1 MIGGHDLLGTW
12 GPLVC
17 LCLFAGMMLLHELG
31 RRLGVRRR
39 AKDPEGSRLGLGP
52 VESATF
58 GLLGLLIAFTF
69 SGAAS
74 RFDVRRNLVTEEANL
89 IEQAWLRV
97 DLLPEA
103 EQPKMR
109 GHFRDYLDS
118 RLAVYDK
125 LPDLNAANRE
135 LDRSRRLQLEIWNG
149 AVAATRHSSGSPFSS
164 NLLLS
169 GINSM
174 IEITTTRTMA
184 TRVHPPGI
192 VYVMLFTAALL
203 AALLAGYNSAGGTTR
218 AWLHAI
224 GLASIVS
231 IALYVII
238 DIEHP
243 RLGLVRVGSADE
255 VLREL
260 RHTMN

>member
-1 MIGGHDLLGTW
+1 
-12 GPLVC
+12 
-17 LCLFAGMMLLHELG
+17 MLLFHELG

-39 AKDPEGSRLGLGP
+39 ARDLEGSRLGLGP

-74 RFDVRRNLVTEEANL
+74 RFDARRHLVVEEANL

-97 DLLPEA
+97 DLLPQA
-103 EQPKMR
+103 EQPAIR
-109 GHFRDYLDS
+109 THFRDYLDA

-125 LPDLNAANRE
+125 LPDLGAARAE
-135 LDRSRRLQLEIWNG
+135 LERSRSLQREIWKG
-149 AVAATRHSSGSPFSS
+149 AVTVSRNGGSFGV
-164 NLLLS
+164 NLLLAS
-169 GINSM
+169 INGM
-174 IEITTTRTMA
+174 IDIATERTMA
-184 TRVHPPGI
+184 TRMHPPGI
-192 VYVMLFTAALL
+192 VYGMLFSAALM

-218 AWLHAI
+218 GWLHAI
-224 GLASIVS
+224 GLASVVS

-243 RLGLVRVGSADE
+243 RVGLVRVDKVDE

>member
-125 LPDLNAANRE
+125 LPDLKPPTGNSTARDGCSWRFGMV
-135 LDRSRRLQLEIWNG
+135 L
-149 AVAATRHSSGSPFSS
+149 SP
-164 NLLLS
+164 
-169 GINSM
+169 
-174 IEITTTRTMA
+174 R
-184 TRVHPPGI
+184 PD
-192 VYVMLFTAALL
+192 TAAARRSAPICFS
-203 AALLAGYNSAGGTTR
+203 AASTR
-218 AWLHAI
+218 
-224 GLASIVS
+224 
-231 IALYVII
+231 
-238 DIEHP
+238 
-243 RLGLVRVGSADE
+243 
-255 VLREL
+255 
-260 RHTMN
+260 

>member
-1 MIGGHDLLGTW
+1 MTGDQHVLGTW
-12 GPLVC
+12 GPLFS
-17 LCLFAGMMLLHELG
+17 LCLFIGMMLFHELG

-39 AKDPEGSRLGLGP
+39 ARDPEGSRLGLGP

-69 SGAAS
+69 SGAAT
-74 RFDVRRNLVTEEANL
+74 RFDARRHLVTEEANL
-89 IEQAWLRV
+89 IEQGWLRI
-97 DLLPEA
+97 DLLQEA
-103 EQPKMR
+103 EQPAIR

-118 RLAVYDK
+118 RLATYDK
-125 LPDLNAANRE
+125 LPDLEAASIELERSKVLQRTIWKEAVNASLNSA
-135 LDRSRRLQLEIWNG
+135 SPVRL
-149 AVAATRHSSGSPFSS
+149 

-169 GINSM
+169 SINGM
-174 IEITTTRTMA
+174 IDITTTRTMA
-184 TRVHPPGI
+184 TRLHPPGI
-192 VYVMLFTAALL
+192 VYGMLFVAAML
-203 AALLAGYNSAGGTTR
+203 ASLLAGYNSAGGTTR
-218 AWLHAI
+218 GWLHAV
-224 GLASIVS
+224 GLATIVS

-243 RLGLVRVGSADE
+243 RIGFVRVDSVDE

>member
-1 MIGGHDLLGTW
+1 
-12 GPLVC
+12 
-17 LCLFAGMMLLHELG
+17 MLLFHELG

-39 AKDPEGSRLGLGP
+39 ARDPEGSRLGLGP

-74 RFDVRRNLVTEEANL
+74 RFDVRRHLVVEEANL

-97 DLLPEA
+97 DLLPQA
-103 EQPKMR
+103 EQPAIR

-118 RLAVYDK
+118 RLAAYDK
-125 LPDLNAANRE
+125 LPDLDAARAE
-135 LDRSRRLQLEIWNG
+135 LERSKMLQREIWKRAVTVSRNG
-149 AVAATRHSSGSPFSS
+149 GSFGV
-164 NLLLS
+164 NLLLAS
-169 GINSM
+169 INGM
-174 IEITTTRTMA
+174 IDITTERTMA
-184 TRVHPPGI
+184 TRMHPPGV
-192 VYVMLFTAALL
+192 VYGMLFSAALM

-243 RLGLVRVGSADE
+243 RMGLVRVDTVDE

-260 RHTMN
+260 RHMMN